1 MNMKTQ
7 KNLLRLAIVIFLLI
21 MTDTIWAQAGH
32 MHRATRRRTAVV
44 VSSATHAHDQEAA
57 AAQQAA
63 AQPAP
68 TAAPAATSTDKL
80 PIGTISQALPGNC
93 VTLTGGDTKFYQCGS
108 NYYREAYQGT
118 TLVYITTDPPK

>member
-1 MNMKTQ
+1 MKTNHNFI
-7 KNLLRLAIVIFLLI
+7 KLAAIIFLLMI
-21 MTDTIWAQAGH
+21 TDSIWAQAGH

-63 AQPAP
+63 AQPA
-68 TAAPAATSTDKL
+68 AAPASARSDKL
-80 PIGTISQALPGNC
+80 PIGTISQTLPANC
-93 VTLTGGDTKFYQCGS
+93 VTLSGGDTKFYQCGS

>member
-1 MNMKTQ
+1 MKTNHNFI
-7 KNLLRLAIVIFLLI
+7 KLAAIIFLLMI
-21 MTDTIWAQAGH
+21 TDSIWAQAGH

-68 TAAPAATSTDKL
+68 APAPAPAPTDKL
-80 PIGTISQALPGNC
+80 PIGTISQTLPANC
-93 VTLTGGDTKFYQCGS
+93 VTIPSGDAKFYQCGS